1 MNVPVLLSITI
12 LTGSSTPHRSF
23 YSTLRCF
30 PYRREG
36 EKQGITSEHF
46 CSAVNENMKT
56 ITSEKTNFG
65 RYGYTLTVEIGDEV
79 NDGTTKLVLKEAL
92 PNLGFRAVGSEV
104 EKALVA
110 AKVMTKDTKRSDV
123 PYSLETSKLIA
134 EKAQAKLD
142 AICTKEGYPAIV
154 FAPTGEHVYGEG
166 QANSRVV
173 ATNFWQGLQTKPD
186 NVFAAGCLL
195 YGVDPEWEK
204 LPADEYEAKAIEAIH
219 ATMKA
224 MNAKPAK

>member
-1 MNVPVLLSITI
+1 MAYRHEH
-12 LTGSSTPHRSF
+12 STD
-23 YSTLRCF
+23 
-30 PYRREG
+30 
-36 EKQGITSEHF
+36 
-46 CSAVNENMKT
+46 AVNENMKT

-79 NDGTTKLVLKEAL
+79 NDATTKLVLGEAL

-142 AICTKEGYPAIV
+142 AFCTKEGYPAIL

-173 ATNFWQGLQTKPD
+173 ATNVWAGLQQKPD
-186 NVFAAGCLL
+186 NVFAAGQLL
-195 YGVDPEWEK
+195 YGIDPAWEN
-204 LPADEYEAKAIEAIH
+204 LPADEYDAKAIEAIH
-219 ATMKA
+219 SFMQS
-224 MNAKPAK
+224 MKPAKA